1 MKTKQEKTANTNEIA
16 TEKVKAPVHQRKKSA
31 KGGNK
36 KQASKKYVR
45 QTLAKLSEEALESIE
60 RSSSKSKKDKSE
72 AVTPNFMSDTAV
84 SELENGKKSGK
95 KSESKSAKEPKA
107 EKKAKN
113 GKKVNDTSEKSSGK
127 KSDKKT
133 DKKSAEKSSK
143 KSKTPR
149 KSEMRGY
156 VPTIEKDVSAK
167 VRVISLGGL
176 NEIGK
181 NITVLECGEDII
193 IIDCGFAFPDEDMLG
208 VDLVLPDFTY
218 LKENSER
225 VRALVVTHGHEDHIG
240 GIPYLLRELESPIP
254 IYGTLLTLGIIKNK
268 LAEHKL
274 PTEATLKVVSAG
286 DTVKIG
292 SNFALEF
299 IHVNHSIADACALC
313 IDTPVGKIFHTG
325 DFKLDLTPID
335 GEPMDITRIGELG
348 KEGIELLLCESTNA
362 ERPGYTP
369 SERKVGKSL
378 EYIFSTNADKRIVIA
393 TFSSNV
399 HRVQQIID
407 TSARHGRKVAITG
420 RSMLNI
426 VGAATEL
433 GYMSFPEGVLI
444 DIADIRRYKP
454 EQITIITTG
463 SQGEPMSALYRMAF
477 SDHREVTLGRNDVV
491 ILSSS
496 PIPGNEK
503 LVGRIINE
511 LCKNGVTVLHD
522 ALVNVHVSG
531 HACQEELKLMQA
543 LLKPRYFMPIHGEY
557 RHLDANRQ
565 LALEMGM
572 AERDIFISDIG
583 KVLELSATGAK
594 FVGTVPSGKSLVNGN
609 SVGEVGNIVL
619 RDRRHLSQD
628 GLIVVVASVDCTMK
642 LLVSGPDVVSRGFVY
657 VREAEELMDDIKELA
672 ASSIEDYLDRTRTVD
687 RVALKTKLKD
697 DISKYLYTRTKRRP
711 MVLPIIMNV

>member
-1 MKTKQEKTANTNEIA
+1 MDIQLKKEKNTAGA
-16 TEKVKAPVHQRKKSA
+16 EKIKAPVHQRKGKAKKQATGEKSREKLQRIQDEAMASLEKATNKKPEKEKSAPKKESKKDTKKVEKSA
-31 KGGNK
+31 KNTK
-36 KQASKKYVR
+36 KREKMA
-45 QTLAKLSEEALESIE
+45 LSGTIPAIA
-60 RSSSKSKKDKSE
+60 RD
-72 AVTPNFMSDTAV
+72 
-84 SELENGKKSGK
+84 EN
-95 KSESKSAKEPKA
+95 
-107 EKKAKN
+107 
-113 GKKVNDTSEKSSGK
+113 
-127 KSDKKT
+127 
-133 DKKSAEKSSK
+133 
-143 KSKTPR
+143 
-149 KSEMRGY
+149 
-156 VPTIEKDVSAK
+156 AK

-181 NITVLECGEDII
+181 NITVLECADDII
-193 IIDCGFAFPDEDMLG
+193 VIDCGFAFPDEEMLG
-208 VDLVLPDFTY
+208 VDLVLPDFSY
-218 LKENSER
+218 LRER
-225 VRALVVTHGHEDHIG
+225 ADKVRAIVLTHGHEDHIG
-240 GIPYLLRELESPIP
+240 GIPYLLREINAPV
-254 IYGTLLTLGIIKNK
+254 YGTLLTLGIIKNK
-268 LAEHKL
+268 LLEHKL
-274 PTEATLKVVSAG
+274 PFDAQLRVVSAG
-286 DTVKIG
+286 DVVKIG
-292 SNFALEF
+292 SSFAVEF

-313 IDTPVGKIFHTG
+313 IDTPLGKIFHTG

-335 GEPMDITRIGELG
+335 GEVMDITRLGELG

-378 EYIFSTNADKRIVIA
+378 EYIFSTQKDKRIVIA

-407 TSARHGRKVAITG
+407 TSARHGRRVAITG

-444 DIADIRRYKP
+444 DISEIKRYRP

-477 SDHREVTLGRNDVV
+477 SDHRDVTLGRSDVV

-511 LCKNGVTVLHD
+511 LSKNGVTVLHD

-557 RHLDANRQ
+557 RHLNANRQ

-572 AERDIFISDIG
+572 DERDIFISDIG
-583 KVLELSATGAK
+583 KVLELSAKGAR
-594 FVGTVPSGKSLVNGN
+594 FTETVPAGKVLVNGN
-609 SVGEVGNIVL
+609 SIGEVGNIVL

-628 GLIVVVASVDCTMK
+628 GLIVVVASVDLYTK
-642 LLVSGPDVVSRGFVY
+642 LLISGPDIVSRGFVY
-657 VREAEELMDDIKELA
+657 VREAESLMDDIREVAQNTLD
-672 ASSIEDYLDRTRTVD
+672 DYLDRARTVD

-697 DISKYLYTRTKRRP
+697 DLAKYIFAKTKRRP
-711 MVLPIIMNV
+711 MILPIIMNV

>member
-1 MKTKQEKTANTNEIA
+1 MDIQLKKEKNTAGA
-16 TEKVKAPVHQRKKSA
+16 EKIKAPVHQRKGKAKKQTTGEKSREKLQKIQDEAMASLEKVTKKKPEKEKSAPKKESKKDTKKVEKSA
-31 KGGNK
+31 KNTK
-36 KQASKKYVR
+36 KREKMA
-45 QTLAKLSEEALESIE
+45 LSGTVPAIA
-60 RSSSKSKKDKSE
+60 RD
-72 AVTPNFMSDTAV
+72 
-84 SELENGKKSGK
+84 EN
-95 KSESKSAKEPKA
+95 
-107 EKKAKN
+107 
-113 GKKVNDTSEKSSGK
+113 
-127 KSDKKT
+127 
-133 DKKSAEKSSK
+133 
-143 KSKTPR
+143 
-149 KSEMRGY
+149 
-156 VPTIEKDVSAK
+156 AK

-181 NITVLECGEDII
+181 NITVLECADDII
-193 IIDCGFAFPDEDMLG
+193 VIDCGFAFPDEEMLG
-208 VDLVLPDFTY
+208 VDLVLPDFSY
-218 LKENSER
+218 LRER
-225 VRALVVTHGHEDHIG
+225 ADKVRAIVLTHGHEDHIG
-240 GIPYLLRELESPIP
+240 GIPYLLREINAPV
-254 IYGTLLTLGIIKNK
+254 YGTLLTLGIIKNK
-268 LAEHKL
+268 LLEHKL
-274 PTEATLKVVSAG
+274 PFDAQLKVVSAG
-286 DTVKIG
+286 DVVKLG
-292 SNFALEF
+292 SSFAVEF

-335 GEPMDITRIGELG
+335 GEVMDITRLGELG

-378 EYIFSTNADKRIVIA
+378 EYIFSTNSDKRIVIA

-407 TSARHGRKVAITG
+407 TSARHGRRVAITG

-433 GYMSFPEGVLI
+433 GYMSFPDGVLI
-444 DIADIRRYKP
+444 DISEIKRYRP

-477 SDHREVTLGRNDVV
+477 SDHRDVTLGRNDVV

-511 LCKNGVTVLHD
+511 LSKNGVTVLHD

-557 RHLDANRQ
+557 RHLNANRQ

-572 AERDIFISDIG
+572 DERDIFISDIG
-583 KVLELSATGAK
+583 RVLELSAKGAK
-594 FVGTVPSGKSLVNGN
+594 FTETVTAGKVLVNGN
-609 SVGEVGNIVL
+609 SIGEVGNIVL

-628 GLIVVVASVDCTMK
+628 GLIVVVASVDLYSK
-642 LLVSGPDVVSRGFVY
+642 LLLSGPDIVSRGFVY
-657 VREAEELMDDIKELA
+657 VRESESLMDDIREVAQQSLD
-672 ASSIEDYLDRTRTVD
+672 DYLDRARTVD

-697 DISKYLYTRTKRRP
+697 DLAKYIYAKTKRRP
-711 MVLPIIMNV
+711 MILPIIMNV